1 MVIYSALRPTVHYA
15 AASRNGGQGTV
26 ALDGFIGTHIEFS
39 LESVLLRLRLAR
51 WSQATVKLE
60 GLCIAQGEALH
71 VACFAATTLDG

>member
-51 WSQATVKLE
+51 WSQTIVE
-60 GLCIAQGEALH
+60 GLDTAQSEALC
-71 VACFAATTLDG
+71 VAGFVATTLDG

>member
-26 ALDGFIGTHIEFS
+26 ALDGFIGTRDEFN
-39 LESVLLRLRLAR
+39 LESVLQLRLAR
-51 WSQATVKLE
+51 WIQATVEME